1 MEKVA
6 VWPMLSLC
14 VTIFLT
20 GCVNEPAAQP
30 LATPTPVLET
40 FSFPSPET
48 SADISAAGVP
58 RFKGSA
64 KGKEKTL
71 YLTFDDGPD
80 LAGTPAV
87 LKTLKKLNV
96 KATFFVNGTHIQG
109 TSSKNILKKMVKE
122 GHTVNV
128 HGWGH
133 PDMTKLTTEQ
143 VRSELNKT
151 KSIIQKVT
159 GGTPTCFRP
168 PYGAYNSVVKKV
180 SRETKLRIQLW
191 SIDPLDWKSPGPTK
205 LAASIVSKLHPNAV
219 ILLHDGAGHG
229 NQAAGALPVLV
240 KKAQSEGYSFQTL
253 CSQVR

>member
-1 MEKVA
+1 
-6 VWPMLSLC
+6 MLLLY

-20 GCVNEPAAQP
+20 GCANEPTAQP
-30 LATPTPVLET
+30 SAIPAPVLET
-40 FSFPSPET
+40 FSFPSSKT
-48 SADISAAGVP
+48 SADISAAGTP

-80 LAGTPAV
+80 PVGTTAV

-109 TSSKNILKKMVKE
+109 KTGKNILKSMVKD
-122 GHTVNV
+122 GHTVSV

-151 KSIIQKVT
+151 KNIIS
-159 GGTPTCFRP
+159 CF
-168 PYGAYNSVVKKV
+168 
-180 SRETKLRIQLW
+180 L
-191 SIDPLDWKSPGPTK
+191 
-205 LAASIVSKLHPNAV
+205 LANKNNYICFTNTFP
-219 ILLHDGAGHG
+219 ITIFGHLTLKT
-229 NQAAGALPVLV
+229 NLTRFF
-240 KKAQSEGYSFQTL
+240 SFTFI
-253 CSQVR
+253 